1 MNVLGIEHCRQILLN
16 DSLAH
21 NVIHQ
26 LRSDSVRISESFISN
41 CGSVLF
47 SEIKCEL
54 ISPCECSNDIRIILI
69 NGRDSIPNVLGKFVF
84 DEAVE

>member
-1 MNVLGIEHCRQILLN
+1 MLN
-16 DSLAH
+16 NSLAPD
-21 NVIHQ
+21 VIHQ

-47 SEIKCEL
+47 SEIK
-54 ISPCECSNDIRIILI
+54 SNFIRSILI
-69 NGRDSIPNVLGKFVF
+69 NGRNSIPNVLGKFVF